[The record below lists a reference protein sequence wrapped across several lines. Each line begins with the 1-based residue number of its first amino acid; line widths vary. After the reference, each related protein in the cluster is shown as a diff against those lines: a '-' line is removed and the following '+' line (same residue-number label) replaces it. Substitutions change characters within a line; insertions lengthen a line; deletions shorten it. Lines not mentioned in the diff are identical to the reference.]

1 MVYLDNRT
9 LTDNTDISCVS
20 AIRFL
25 MWAVI
30 LVYGDNGLN
39 AILILDDDNFPT
51 MTTIATF
58 ICVKEIR
65 YLNHITIF
73 KAIMSPTPLIFT
85 FQPQDMVVHSSL
97 IQ

>member
-1 MVYLDNRT
+1 
-9 LTDNTDISCVS
+9 
-20 AIRFL
+20 

-73 KAIMSPTPLIFT
+73 KAHSLGQPLI
-85 FQPQDMVVHSSL
+85 VRSHSKVHRSRGNPKE
-97 IQ
+97 IPT